1 MTSSASAPTSTSP
14 TRFSSRDNGA
24 AYQRPRR
31 RGVEAIATAYCILGV
46 DPGSNCTGYG
56 LVRGNGDDVQYLSSG
71 TITAARATARHERL
85 REIFSGIDRVIRE
98 FQPTH
103 VAIEDVFYSKNPKS
117 ALVLG
122 EARGA
127 AILAAT
133 LAGVPVFEY
142 SAREVKQSVTGN
154 GAADKSQVSYMLG
167 KILGL
172 SPLPAKADESD
183 AIAIAMCHA
192 FKRRDWSTK

>member
-1 MTSSASAPTSTSP
+1 MF
-14 TRFSSRDNGA
+14 R
-24 AYQRPRR
+24 
-31 RGVEAIATAYCILGV
+31 ILGV

-56 LVRGNGDDVQYLSSG
+56 LIRGGRGDEVAYLSSG
-71 TITAARATARHERL
+71 TIAAGRDVSRYDRL
-85 REIFSGIDRVIRE
+85 RAIFAGIEQVIRE
-98 FQPTH
+98 FEPTH
-103 VAIEDVFYSKNPKS
+103 FAIEDVFYNKNPRS

-133 LAGVPVFEY
+133 LAGVPVYEY

-172 SPLPAKADESD
+172 TPPPSSTDESD
-183 AIAIAMCHA
+183 ALAVAMCHA
-192 FKRRDWSTK
+192 FKRRVWSGV

>member
-1 MTSSASAPTSTSP
+1 MRSAGRIGDGETGAPP
-14 TRFSSRDNGA
+14 A
-24 AYQRPRR
+24 A
-31 RGVEAIATAYCILGV
+31 RGPVVVTYRILGV

-56 LVRGNGDDVQYLSSG
+56 LVRGAGDEVTYLASG
-71 TITAARATARHERL
+71 TIQSARGATRYQRL
-85 REIFSGIDRVIRE
+85 RAIYTGIERIIRE
-98 FQPTH
+98 FEPTH
-103 VAIEDVFYSKNPKS
+103 FAIEDVFYSKNPRS

-127 AILAAT
+127 AILAAC
-133 LAGVPVFEY
+133 LAEIPVFEY

-172 SPLPAKADESD
+172 AELPERADESD

-192 FKRRDWSTK
+192 FKRRDWGAK

>member
-1 MTSSASAPTSTSP
+1 
-14 TRFSSRDNGA
+14 
-24 AYQRPRR
+24 
-31 RGVEAIATAYCILGV
+31 VEAVAATFRILGV

-56 LVRGNGDDVQYLSSG
+56 LICGHGDEVEYVSSG
-71 TITAARATARHERL
+71 TIQADRASTRYERL
-85 REIFSGIDRVIRE
+85 RAIHAGIERVIRE
-98 FQPTH
+98 FEPTH
-103 VAIEDVFYSKNPKS
+103 FAIEDVFYAKNPKS

-133 LAGVPVFEY
+133 LAGLPIYEY

-167 KILGL
+167 KLLGL
-172 SPLPAKADESD
+172 PSPPARTDESD

-192 FKRRDWSTK
+192 FKRREWSER

>member
-1 MTSSASAPTSTSP
+1 M
-14 TRFSSRDNGA
+14 
-24 AYQRPRR
+24 
-31 RGVEAIATAYCILGV
+31 
-46 DPGSNCTGYG
+46 DPGSNVTGYG
-56 LVRGNGDDVQYLSSG
+56 LVRGAGDDVQYVSSG
-71 TITAARATARHERL
+71 TILAGKAPTRHERL
-85 REIFSGIDRVIRE
+85 RDIFAGIERVIRE

-103 VAIEDVFYSKNPKS
+103 FAIEDVFYSKNPKS

-133 LAGVPVFEY
+133 LAGIPVFEY

-154 GAADKSQVSYMLG
+154 GAADKSQVSYMMG
-167 KILGL
+167 KILHL
-172 SPLPAKADESD
+172 QTLPERADESD

-192 FKRRDWSTK
+192 FKRRQWDGMRSVTR

>member
-1 MTSSASAPTSTSP
+1 M
-14 TRFSSRDNGA
+14 
-24 AYQRPRR
+24 
-31 RGVEAIATAYCILGV
+31 VAIATAYCILGV
-46 DPGSNCTGYG
+46 DPGSNVTGYG
-56 LVRGNGDDVQYLSSG
+56 LVRGDGDDVRYLSSG
-71 TITAARATARHERL
+71 TILAGKAPTRHDRL
-85 REIFSGIDRVIRE
+85 KEIYAGIERVIRE
-98 FQPTH
+98 FEPTH

-122 EARGA
+122 EARGV
-127 AILAAT
+127 AILAAA
-133 LAGVPVFEY
+133 LAGIPIFEY

-172 SPLPAKADESD
+172 SPLPERTDESD

-192 FKRRDWSTK
+192 FKQREWSVTRSVSR

>member
-1 MTSSASAPTSTSP
+1 LYHAAASQTAPRAPRST
-14 TRFSSRDNGA
+14 A
-24 AYQRPRR
+24 
-31 RGVEAIATAYCILGV
+31 VATAYCILGV

-56 LVRGNGDDVQYLSSG
+56 LVRGTGDDVHYVSSG
-71 TITAARATARHERL
+71 TIAAARATSRHERL
-85 REIFSGIDRVIRE
+85 REIFSGIERVIRE
-98 FQPTH
+98 YQPTH
-103 VAIEDVFYSKNPKS
+103 FAIEDVFYSKNPRS

-127 AILAAT
+127 AILAAAM
-133 LAGVPVFEY
+133 AGIPVFEY

-154 GAADKSQVSYMLG
+154 GAADKSQVSYMMG

-172 SPLPAKADESD
+172 SELPERADESD

-192 FKRRDWSTK
+192 FKRREWSVAK

>member
-1 MTSSASAPTSTSP
+1 MEVV
-14 TRFSSRDNGA
+14 A
-24 AYQRPRR
+24 ATIR
-31 RGVEAIATAYCILGV
+31 ILGV
-46 DPGSNCTGYG
+46 DPGSSCTGYG
-56 LVRGNGDDVQYLSSG
+56 LVGCSGDDVRYVSSG
-71 TITAARATARHERL
+71 TIRPGGRATRYERL
-85 REIFSGIDRVIRE
+85 RTIFDRMRLIIAE
-98 FQPTH
+98 YEPTH
-103 VAIEDVFYSKNPKS
+103 FAIEDVFYSKNPKS

-133 LAGVPVFEY
+133 LAGIPIYEY

-172 SPLPAKADESD
+172 ETLPERADESD

-192 FKRRDWSTK
+192 FKRRDWGAK